1 MRWLAAEAEAPGLG
15 ARHRAMAGITSLT
28 KAVGVAVSGEDGRIR
43 VFEKEKVVAVI
54 RP

>member
-1 MRWLAAEAEAPGLG
+1 MRWLVAEAEAPGLG
-15 ARHRAMAGITSLT
+15 ARHRALASITPLT

-43 VFEKEKVVAVI
+43 VFEGGKVVDVI